1 MKRVVIVGATSGIGH
16 EVALQLIR
24 CGCRIGVAGRREAA
38 LQALKASMPGQVVYR
53 KIDITAEDEVYAF
66 SQAQAIL
73 EEQASQDETLL
84 LQAQQRAQTLLEN
97 YIKNLGEAVGK
108 QYTIQWVYLDAEG
121 NPVRSNNSTTADSAE
136 SGAK

>member
-1 MKRVVIVGATSGIGH
+1 MPHRSPCSDIPLVLGNKRHLVVA
-16 EVALQLIR
+16 ELA
-24 CGCRIGVAGRREAA
+24 AG
-38 LQALKASMPGQVVYR
+38 
-53 KIDITAEDEVYAF
+53 ITAEDEVYAF

-121 NPVRSNNSTTADSAE
+121 NPVRSNNSTTANSAE
-136 SGAK
+136 SGEK